1 MVTIT
6 IKIFHFHHP
15 KTSLTAPGNH
25 QSALFILD
33 QFCTFYNV
41 IYVESYCRY
50 SCFCLLFSLC
60 IHLCCCEFIH
70 SFFSFSLQCSIP
82 IYRYTTKCP
91 FFIQS
96 SVDGLLRAFQLLVTM
111 NKIAMSTHIQIFMRT
126 CFLFTPPWNR
136 IADIRGKHMFNF
148 IRNAEQFSKVVGQ
161 ILHSS

>member
-70 SFFSFSLQCSIP
+70 SFFFLFHCSVVSQYTDIPQNVHFSSNHLLMGFCVLFNFWLLWIKSLWALTYKSLWEHVFFSLRLGTELLIFVVSICL
-82 IYRYTTKCP
+82 ILSEMLN
-91 FFIQS
+91 S
-96 SVDGLLRAFQLLVTM
+96 SP
-111 NKIAMSTHIQIFMRT
+111 K
-126 CFLFTPPWNR
+126 
-136 IADIRGKHMFNF
+136 
-148 IRNAEQFSKVVGQ
+148 
-161 ILHSS
+161 